1 VRFLID
7 SDILIEL
14 ERNREAL
21 LLAKFIGAQGHL
33 AVSSIA
39 VSELFYGVARSRSRL
54 QAEASLEALLANLS
68 VLNFDRNDA
77 EHAADIRAGLHKTG
91 TPIGT
96 HDILIA
102 AQARARGLVLVTAN
116 TREFERVP
124 GLRIENWLTS

>member
-1 VRFLID
+1 MRFLID